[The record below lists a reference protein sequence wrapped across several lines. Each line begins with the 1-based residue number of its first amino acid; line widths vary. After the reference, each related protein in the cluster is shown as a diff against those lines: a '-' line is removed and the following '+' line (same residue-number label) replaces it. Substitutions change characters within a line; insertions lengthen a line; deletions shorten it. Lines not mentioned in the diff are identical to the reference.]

1 MEQFAARP
9 FYFAASK
16 ENGSLIRELDTAIA
30 RVNQVEP
37 QLQDTLYDSYFRN
50 SGDMFSLTE
59 EQKANVAKTGSLR
72 VLCVDHD
79 APYVYQQKGEP
90 AGMLVS
96 VLNDF
101 AEEMGLDVTYT
112 FCDSR
117 AEAEA
122 AAFGAFL

>member
-1 MEQFAARP
+1 MAIPFAHIREKNGGQKLEKAGNNGQDKTEDPAVFMEQ
-9 FYFAASK
+9 
-16 ENGSLIRELDTAIA
+16 
-30 RVNQVEP
+30 

-59 EQKANVAKTGSLR
+59 EQKANVAKTGSLQ

-101 AEEMGLDVTYT
+101 AEEMRPPSPSLP
-112 FCDSR
+112 
-117 AEAEA
+117 
-122 AAFGAFL
+122 